1 MARKSLCVSFT
12 RLQSQIDSLRA
23 TVASLEARLASAQKD
38 PRTPSKP
45 PSSDLVKPPPPP
57 PPECQAKRCI
67 GGQPGHS
74 RHERPLV
81 GPEMLNGSHTYVAE
95 ICPAFGPCLGPF
107 PPAPHMLPQLI
118 TSAPPFENVPHR
130 TVQEPCHHTPK

>member
-1 MARKSLCVSFT
+1 MARKSSCVSCK

-38 PRTPSKP
+38 SRTSSKP

-57 PPECQAKRCI
+57 PPEGQAKRCI
-67 GGQPGHS
+67 GGQPGHA

-81 GPEMLNGSHTYVAE
+81 GPEMLNGSCTYPSA
-95 ICPAFGPCLGPF
+95 IFPARGQCFGTVPA
-107 PPAPHMLPQLI
+107 APHIRQQLLI
-118 TSAPPFENVPHR
+118 
-130 TVQEPCHHTPK
+130 